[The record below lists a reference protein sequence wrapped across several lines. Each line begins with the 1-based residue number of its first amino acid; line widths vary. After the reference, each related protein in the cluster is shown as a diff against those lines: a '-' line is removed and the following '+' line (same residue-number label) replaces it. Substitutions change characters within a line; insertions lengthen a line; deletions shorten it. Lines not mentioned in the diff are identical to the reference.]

1 MAFKPGESGN
11 LSGRPKGHASLM
23 RRIRE
28 QFAEGPTHNLLNEMI
43 AIARNTSGDVEPRDR
58 IKAIEWMAAYG
69 FGKPKES
76 LDDGTVQRLAQ
87 AMFDQAMSEAR
98 SRALAARS
106 VVPAQ
111 LVEPEPATS
120 SLPGNDQADLPSDC
134 LVRVSVPSTG
144 LQPLPGHPAE
154 STEPESDD

>member
-1 MAFKPGESGN
+1 MIGLLLPMAFKPGESGN

-43 AIARNTSGDVEPRDR
+43 AIARNTSGDVEPKDR
-58 IKAIEWMAAYG
+58 IRAIEWMAAYG

-87 AMFDQAMSEAR
+87 AMFEQAMSEAR
-98 SRALAARS
+98 SRVIAAKAATPALEAH
-106 VVPAQ
+106 
-111 LVEPEPATS
+111 LVEAEPR
-120 SLPGNDQADLPSDC
+120 QAEP
-134 LVRVSVPSTG
+134 TG

-154 STEPESDD
+154 STEPDESDD

>member
-1 MAFKPGESGN
+1 MGMPFQPGNKVN

-58 IKAIEWMAAYG
+58 IRAIEWMAAYG

-87 AMFDQAMSEAR
+87 AMFEQAMQEAR
-98 SRALAARS
+98 TRAIAAKAAS
-106 VVPAQ
+106 PALEAH
-111 LVEPEPATS
+111 LVEAEPR
-120 SLPGNDQADLPSDC
+120 QAEP
-134 LVRVSVPSTG
+134 TG
-144 LQPLPGHPAE
+144 HHPLPGHPAD
-154 STEPESDD
+154 SAEPESDD